1 MRPSALGVSPVQGDL
16 GTRRRPPNC
25 NRRRTGGTGMDVV
38 GGSLDDGV
46 EHYRYPI
53 SDYLV
58 RSALHWLG

>member
-1 MRPSALGVSPVQGDL
+1 
-16 GTRRRPPNC
+16 
-25 NRRRTGGTGMDVV
+25 MDVV